1 MRALINTYLALCA
14 SCMAAFAIS
23 ALVNPQVT
31 RRNTFPQPIHI
42 NFAKNTFNLIASAF
56 QSKFCME
63 HIQNATLAGGVSVG
77 ATADMILTPLGA
89 IIMGCLSG
97 AEFQTHF

>member
-1 MRALINTYLALCA
+1 
-14 SCMAAFAIS
+14 
-23 ALVNPQVT
+23 
-31 RRNTFPQPIHI
+31 
-42 NFAKNTFNLIASAF
+42 
-56 QSKFCME
+56 ME

-97 AEFQTHF
+97 VYLLGCLLMLIGVYLLGRLLVFREAPAQKKHGSNGLCP

>member
-1 MRALINTYLALCA
+1 
-14 SCMAAFAIS
+14 
-23 ALVNPQVT
+23 
-31 RRNTFPQPIHI
+31 
-42 NFAKNTFNLIASAF
+42 
-56 QSKFCME
+56 ME

-97 AEFQTHF
+97 AFYAFFLEDSRN

>member
-1 MRALINTYLALCA
+1 
-14 SCMAAFAIS
+14 
-23 ALVNPQVT
+23 
-31 RRNTFPQPIHI
+31 
-42 NFAKNTFNLIASAF
+42 
-56 QSKFCME
+56 ME

-97 AEFQTHF
+97 DFTDFRRI

>member
-1 MRALINTYLALCA
+1 
-14 SCMAAFAIS
+14 
-23 ALVNPQVT
+23 
-31 RRNTFPQPIHI
+31 
-42 NFAKNTFNLIASAF
+42 
-56 QSKFCME
+56 ME

-97 AEFQTHF
+97 AEFQTYLQRCFLIHNRTGLNSGLCLCHALPDKEVEGFHTFDKSLHEARPIFDHRSGD

>member
-1 MRALINTYLALCA
+1 
-14 SCMAAFAIS
+14 
-23 ALVNPQVT
+23 
-31 RRNTFPQPIHI
+31 
-42 NFAKNTFNLIASAF
+42 
-56 QSKFCME
+56 ME

-97 AEFQTHF
+97 AAIVSSPFYGFFEKHTKPSFG

>member
-1 MRALINTYLALCA
+1 
-14 SCMAAFAIS
+14 
-23 ALVNPQVT
+23 
-31 RRNTFPQPIHI
+31 
-42 NFAKNTFNLIASAF
+42 
-56 QSKFCME
+56 ME

-97 AEFQTHF
+97 AEFQTYFQRYFLIHNRTGLNSGLCLCHALPDKEVEGFHTFDKSLHEARPIFDHRSGD

>member
-1 MRALINTYLALCA
+1 M
-14 SCMAAFAIS
+14 
-23 ALVNPQVT
+23 
-31 RRNTFPQPIHI
+31 
-42 NFAKNTFNLIASAF
+42 

-97 AEFQTHF
+97 VDICISGVLEI